1 MLCLLISFFF
11 LLSCINAWLFI
22 YSNLNKF
29 KTNMCV
35 SRHINARGNKCN
47 ACDMKRNT
55 RKVYIEI
62 GYNRVST

>member
-1 MLCLLISFFF
+1 MLCLLISLFF
-11 LLSCINAWLFI
+11 LLRCINAWLFI
-22 YSNLNKF
+22 YFNLKHIS
-29 KTNMCV
+29 CV
-35 SRHINARGNKCN
+35 SRHVNARENKCN

>member
-29 KTNMCV
+29 KTNVCV
-35 SRHINARGNKCN
+35 FHNILMPEEINVMRA
-47 ACDMKRNT
+47 
-55 RKVYIEI
+55 I
-62 GYNRVST
+62 